1 MQREKLANLFEAYD
15 PAIKAIIL
23 EVLKVEQANISM
35 EKPRVK
41 DEIDTIVSN
50 VTATELAKAA
60 DEE

>member
-1 MQREKLANLFEAYD
+1 MQKEKLANLFEEYD
-15 PAIKAIIL
+15 PTIKAIIL

-50 VTATELAKAA
+50 VTASELAKTT
-60 DEE
+60 DE

>member
-1 MQREKLANLFEAYD
+1 MQKEKLANLFEKYD

-50 VTATELAKAA
+50 VTASELAKTT
-60 DEE
+60 DES

>member
-1 MQREKLANLFEAYD
+1 MQKEKLASLFEEYD
-15 PAIKAIIL
+15 PAVKAIIL

-50 VTATELAKAA
+50 VTASELAKTT
-60 DEE
+60 DE

>member
-1 MQREKLANLFEAYD
+1 MQKEKLANLFEEYD

-50 VTATELAKAA
+50 VTASELAKTT
-60 DEE
+60 DE